1 MNPNSCGAKNKNG
14 QPCAAAPTETGFCHF
29 HRDPALAAKLGRAG
43 GRRNRH
49 VNREASQPLPA
60 IDTRA
65 GVQKFISQLIG
76 DVYAENVSS
85 RTATGIATLLNT
97 MIRTFDTSDLEK
109 RIQQLEAAEAKRKEK
124 ESDSSNEP
132 SMTSSESSE
141 SMKSSSMPS

>member
-1 MNPNSCGAKNKNG
+1 MKPNSCAAKNKNG

-29 HRDPALAAKLGRAG
+29 HSDPSLAAKLGRAG

-49 VNREASQPLPA
+49 VNRDASRPLPS

-65 GVQKFISQLIG
+65 GIQKLITQLVG
-76 DVYAENVSS
+76 DVYAGNVLP
-85 RTATGIATLLNT
+85 RTAAGIAPLLNT

-124 ESDSSNEP
+124 ELDSSNEP
-132 SMTSSESSE
+132 AMTELME
-141 SMKSSSMPS
+141 GMKRSNMPS